1 MYTLYVARDKTKEDR
16 HDLGSILC
24 LQVLEL
30 LHARDVK
37 VVDVSNIRSPP
48 IWLTGTPTLVH
59 EHRDEVWRGNQA
71 LSRMQSML
79 VEGPPAAQKKTISE
93 EPEHDWG
100 VVVPEQEDEDD
111 ESMFTKKLT
120 SEDLAAAT
128 KKRSSTIPPVSSA
141 PPPPF
146 EPEKD

>member
-1 MYTLYVARDKTKEDR
+1 MFTLYVARDKMKADR
-16 HDLGSILC
+16 HDIGSILC

-30 LHARDVK
+30 MPSRDVK

-59 EHRDEVWRGNQA
+59 ENSDEVWRGNQA

-79 VEGPPAAQKKTISE
+79 IERPPATQKKTISE
-93 EPEHDWG
+93 EPEQDWA
-100 VVVPEQEDEDD
+100 VPEQEDDD

-128 KKRSSTIPPVSSA
+128 KKRSSSMPPVSSA

-146 EPEKD
+146 EPQKD